1 MSEKAE
7 RQDTPEEMKRRSD
20 LACEIGTL
28 LILRDDAE
36 RQYRELL
43 AEKRKQMKMYDEKIR
58 SLTRHLF
65 PLVTTK
71 VTIDEQKPEQSGQAA
86 VDALDALIESA
97 RPELDAMIES
107 VQFCE

>member
-1 MSEKAE
+1 MSEKT
-7 RQDTPEEMKRRSD
+7 RTPEEIERRSE

-36 RQYRELL
+36 RQYKQLL
-43 AEKRKQMKMYDEKIR
+43 AQKRKQMKMYDEKIR
-58 SLTRHLF
+58 SLSRHLF

-71 VTIDEQKPEQSGQAA
+71 VTNDEQKPEQGEQAA

-97 RPELDAMIES
+97 RPELDARIES
-107 VQFCE
+107 VQ